1 MTLKA
6 ECKPSNTLPESI
18 AETRLESIYL
28 PIKSELSQVEE
39 KIAGACSAIGPAG
52 SGSYLLRAGGKRIRA
67 ALVLLSSLYGN
78 DPAPEVI
85 RLAASVEILH
95 LATLVHDDLIDYSD
109 SRRGAPTVNKIWG
122 SNAAILAGDYLYA
135 LFLEHAAGFG
145 KAIFS
150 SIAVSL
156 RNMVKAEILQLQ
168 LLYNC
173 DISERD
179 YVART
184 YLKAGSFL
192 SCCSRLGAELA
203 GAPEKVRRALERYGW
218 FMGIAFQI
226 KDDILD
232 FLGDETSLGKPVAQ
246 DLRQGVVTLPV
257 IHALSNSS
265 ERHQI
270 RTLIE
275 KKEFSATTLQ
285 FIIRELENCGS
296 LSYSARILK
305 RYARL
310 AGRALAPLPENQ
322 ARNSLEALL
331 DFVITRER

>member
-6 ECKPSNTLPESI
+6 ECKPSNVLPECL
-18 AETRLESIYL
+18 AATRLESIYL

-39 KIAGACSAIGPAG
+39 EIAGACSAMGPAG
-52 SGSYLLRAGGKRIRA
+52 SGSHLLRAGGKRIRP

-78 DPAPEVI
+78 DPVPTVI
-85 RLAASVEILH
+85 KLAVSVEILH
-95 LATLVHDDLIDYSD
+95 LATLVHDDLIDYAD

-122 SNAAILAGDYLYA
+122 GNAAILAGDCLYA

-145 KAIFS
+145 KPILS

-156 RNMVKAEILQLQ
+156 RDMVKAEMLQLQ
-168 LLYNC
+168 FLYDC
-173 DISERD
+173 DLSERD

-192 SCCSRLGAELA
+192 SCCSRVGAELA
-203 GAPEKVRRALERYGW
+203 GVPEKVRRALARYGC

-232 FLGDETSLGKPVAQ
+232 FLGDETSLGKPLTQ
-246 DLRQGVVTLPV
+246 DLRQGVLTLPV
-257 IHALSNSS
+257 IHALKSS
-265 ERHQI
+265 PARHQI

-275 KKEFSATTLQ
+275 KRELSAAAIQ
-285 FIIRELENCGS
+285 FIIRELEHCGS
-296 LSYSARILK
+296 LSYAAGILK
-305 RYARL
+305 HYARL
-310 AGRALAPLPENQ
+310 AGRALATLPDNQ

-331 DFVITRER
+331 DFVVTREL